1 MFYCYPIMT
10 LAKITVVF
18 IFSFVSIKIMINNI
32 KYILNKVNIKKY
44 FLKRNKSKSKVFKND
59 NK

>member
-18 IFSFVSIKIMINNI
+18 ICSFVSIKIMINNI

>member
-1 MFYCYPIMT
+1 MI
-10 LAKITVVF
+10 LAKITFVF